1 MKDILILIKIFVWWL
16 IINLAIVNNIFTE
29 PVSYAWA
36 IEIVVLLL
44 SIVMVYPIKKQI
56 KKGLTF
62 SLKDDIIISER
73 GTPKEVNKVAELSA
87 VSFIETQGA
96 TY

>member
-44 SIVMVYPIKKQI
+44 SIVMVYPIK
-56 KKGLTF
+56 
-62 SLKDDIIISER
+62 
-73 GTPKEVNKVAELSA
+73 NK
-87 VSFIETQGA
+87 
-96 TY
+96 